1 MTDKLVTLA
10 GGAIA
15 AAFAAPVSLPVM
27 GAVAA
32 AALVAAGV
40 GFYFLTREPDRPI
53 PIEPPAGQTVDKL
66 VRDAQAALG
75 IDPVKHYNIAFCGS
89 TGGGKSSLVNMF
101 LSLNGDP
108 KDAKDARVGVTECTM
123 EPTKYDHPTIPHLKL
138 WDIPGAGTEAHSA
151 TAYFA
156 DKHLYAFDVVL
167 VISAGRFM
175 EVSQQIA
182 EGASKYNRTIAFVWS
197 KADTSVKSILRKN
210 RGMSEADARLILRR
224 EVEESFVKNG
234 LSEKSKL
241 FLVSAWNWADG
252 KANFDELA
260 LRAYLDESSRARHS

>member
-101 LSLNGDP
+101 LEPDRAAP
-108 KDAKDARVGVTECTM
+108 VGETECTM
-123 EPTKYDHPTIPHLKL
+123 ETTKYDHPTIPHLKL
-138 WDIPGAGTEAHSA
+138 WDIPGAGTKAHPAA
-151 TAYFA
+151 TYFA

-167 VISAGRFM
+167 VISSDRFM

-197 KADTSVKSILRKN
+197 KADLSLESVCRAN
-210 RGMSEADARLILRR
+210 RGMSEAEARVILRR
-224 EVEESFVKNG
+224 EVEESFVKHG
-234 LSEKSKL
+234 LAEKNKL
-241 FLVSAWNWADG
+241 FLVSSWDWADG
-252 KANFDELA
+252 KANFDEHA
-260 LRAYLDESSRARHS
+260 LLQHLDGAARLRVDFSPFRS